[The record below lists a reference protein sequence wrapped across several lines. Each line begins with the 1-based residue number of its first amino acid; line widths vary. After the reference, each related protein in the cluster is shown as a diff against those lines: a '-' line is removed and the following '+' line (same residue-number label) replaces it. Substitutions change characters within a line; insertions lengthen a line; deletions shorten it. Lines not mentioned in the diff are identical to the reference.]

1 MEGRLFTFLGTIGG
15 HGQEWIILSH
25 YVLVIGIIFLI
36 ARAATRK
43 LQLVPTGAQNVMETF
58 VGGIITMG
66 ADTMGDKNARVYM
79 PLIASLAIVIFVSNM
94 MGVIPGFEAPTS
106 NINFTLSLALIVFVY
121 YNYLGI
127 KTNGFINYFKH
138 FMGPMPVLAPL
149 MFPIEIISH
158 ISRII
163 SLSFRLFGSIRGDD
177 MFLMVLLMLVP
188 WLLPFP
194 GFFLLTAFGFLQAFI
209 FSILTYVYIAGSV
222 MMEHEEH

>member
-36 ARAATRK
+36 ARAATNK

-66 ADTMGDKNARVYM
+66 ADTMGEKNSRVYM

-121 YNYLGI
+121 YNYVGI
-127 KTNGFINYFKH
+127 KKNGFINYFKH
-138 FMGPMPVLAPL
+138 FMGPMPILAPL

-188 WLLPFP
+188 WLLPLP

-209 FSILTYVYIAGSV
+209 FAILTYVYIAESV

>member
-1 MEGRLFTFLGTIGG
+1 
-15 HGQEWIILSH
+15 
-25 YVLVIGIIFLI
+25 
-36 ARAATRK
+36 
-43 LQLVPTGAQNVMETF
+43 
-58 VGGIITMG
+58 
-66 ADTMGDKNARVYM
+66 
-79 PLIASLAIVIFVSNM
+79 
-94 MGVIPGFEAPTS
+94 
-106 NINFTLSLALIVFVY
+106 
-121 YNYLGI
+121 
-127 KTNGFINYFKH
+127 
-138 FMGPMPVLAPL
+138 MGPMPILAPL

-188 WLLPFP
+188 WLLPLP

>member
-1 MEGRLFTFLGTIGG
+1 MI
-15 HGQEWIILSH
+15 S
-25 YVLVIGIIFLI
+25 
-36 ARAATRK
+36 RAATRK
-43 LQLVPTGAQNVMETF
+43 MQLVPTGSQNVMETF
-58 VGGIITMG
+58 IGGIIAMG
-66 ADTMGDKNARVYM
+66 ADTMGEKNARRYL
-79 PLIASLAIVIFVSNM
+79 PLIGTLAIVIFISNM
-94 MGVIPGFEAPTS
+94 IGVIPGFEAPTS
-106 NINFTLSLALIVFVY
+106 NINFTLSLALIVFIY
-121 YNYLGI
+121 YNYVGI
-127 KTNGFINYFKH
+127 KLNGFVNYFKH

-188 WLLPFP
+188 WLLPLP

-222 MMEHEEH
+222 MMAEEDHH

>member
-106 NINFTLSLALIVFVY
+106 NINFTLSLALIVFV
-121 YNYLGI
+121 
-127 KTNGFINYFKH
+127 
-138 FMGPMPVLAPL
+138 
-149 MFPIEIISH
+149 
-158 ISRII
+158 
-163 SLSFRLFGSIRGDD
+163 
-177 MFLMVLLMLVP
+177 
-188 WLLPFP
+188 
-194 GFFLLTAFGFLQAFI
+194 
-209 FSILTYVYIAGSV
+209 
-222 MMEHEEH
+222 

>member
-66 ADTMGDKNARVYM
+66 ADTMGEKNARVYM

-94 MGVIPGFEAPTS
+94 IGVIPSFEAPTS

-121 YNYLGI
+121 YNYVGI
-127 KTNGFINYFKH
+127 QKNGFVNYFKH
-138 FMGPMPVLAPL
+138 FMGPMPILAPL

-188 WLLPFP
+188 WLLPLP